1 MINKKLLLLVVILL
15 IEYFLFT
22 EYITD
27 NLLIKAF
34 ILLPLSFITTL
45 FYFIYYN
52 VDLIYLFIPFMTG
65 ITIFFFLLLLNMEY
79 QYSKY
84 YGVISETNKAY
95 VISSIMVIIT
105 IIYILN
111 NKKCN
116 LSKVMMII
124 LLISVIQA
132 YYQMSTVLTDNN
144 E

>member
-1 MINKKLLLLVVILL
+1 MIHKKLLLLVVILL

-34 ILLPLSFITTL
+34 ILLPISFITTL

-52 VDLIYLFIPFMTG
+52 VDLIYLFIPFMAG

-84 YGVISETNKAY
+84 YGAISETNKAY

-105 IIYILN
+105 IIYIFN
-111 NKKCN
+111 NRKCN

-124 LLISVIQA
+124 LLISVIQT
-132 YYQMSTVLTDNN
+132 YYQMSNALTDND